1 MFHVSRTRSRV
12 LGSPSQA
19 ARDRRSV
26 VGAYGL
32 ACLLGGWMGL
42 ASADNPIPVG
52 ATFGVHGGYGLSEAL
67 DLGTRAVPTAVFK
80 DLQGANQAVR
90 SDDDFDLDGATAGL
104 QTRYLMAWGP
114 WLWGGAADFSYTDL
128 EQTAYDDVAC
138 PNANLCATDDQF
150 DLKISSVALLSGVFG
165 RPVGR
170 HFLFLRAGLALADA
184 ELDIADGNINTLGQP
199 SSGPNTGRADDD
211 TWLTGFSVG
220 VGDDISLDRHLSVGL
235 RYDYTRFG
243 DTDLDAAGSGF
254 CDPGTTSPLCAG
266 RLGQTVPGTYPMTL
280 ESPALHLFKVEL
292 NYRF

>member
-1 MFHVSRTRSRV
+1 MVNVSRTGSEA
-12 LGSPSQA
+12 LGRPLKALRRQRTGVA
-19 ARDRRSV
+19 A
-26 VGAYGL
+26 L
-32 ACLLGGWMGL
+32 ALASLLGGWMGP
-42 ASADNPIPVG
+42 ASADSPIPVG
-52 ATFGVHGGYGLSEAL
+52 ATFGVHGGYGLSGAL

-90 SDDDFDLDGATAGL
+90 SDDDFDLDGAMAGL
-104 QTRYLMAWGP
+104 QTRYLTAWGP

-150 DLKISSVALLSGVFG
+150 DLQISSVALFSGVLG

-170 HFLFLRAGLALADA
+170 HFVFLRAGLALADA
-184 ELDIADGNINTLGQP
+184 ELDITDGNINTLGQP

-211 TWLTGFSVG
+211 AWLTGFSVG

-266 RLGQTVPGTYPMTL
+266 RLGQTVSGTYPMTL